1 MKTEKL
7 QDRARELE
15 SRIAALETEIAGD
28 EESLANFVS
37 VEETM
42 RISSQLEKRRAE
54 LEALLQEWE
63 EVSQEV

>member
-1 MKTEKL
+1 MKTKKL